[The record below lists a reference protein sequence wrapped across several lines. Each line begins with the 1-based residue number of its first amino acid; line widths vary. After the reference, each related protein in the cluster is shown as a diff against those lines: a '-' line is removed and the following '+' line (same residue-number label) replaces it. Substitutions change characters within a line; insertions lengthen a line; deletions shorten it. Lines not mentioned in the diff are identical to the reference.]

1 MGKTCTE
8 LFAGIDCTILG
19 NADDEVSGI
28 AYRSDRVQP
37 GDAFFCV
44 VGMTSDGHSFAQDAI
59 DRGAKVLVVERKVY
73 LADATDVTEIVVKDT
88 RKAMAAAAANFYDHP
103 SKDIALVGITGTNG
117 KTTTTYLVEHIAR
130 VAGKRTGVIGTVG
143 IRIGDAAEKSAHTTP
158 ESPDLQQLFARMRD
172 ARCDTVA
179 MEVSSHALDLDR
191 TWGTS
196 FAVTAFSNLTQD
208 HLDYHHTFEAYFE
221 AKARLFSKDYPA
233 KRVICIDDKWGK
245 ELLRRSSVAEDSVVT
260 TGFDPSAQIHPVD
273 VQYAPTHTTVTLD
286 VRGSLYTF
294 DYPLVG
300 RFNVENIMCAF
311 GIGLQLGFSA
321 DVVVEALEE
330 APQIPGRLE
339 RVNAPNT
346 GGVSV
351 FVDYAHTPDALE
363 KALASIMAL
372 TPGRTICVFGCGGD
386 RDASKR
392 PIMGRAALA
401 ADHAVVTS
409 DNPRTED
416 PQAIIEDIVSG
427 MGSGEGRFEVEADR
441 RAAIALAI
449 AQAKAGDSILIAGKG
464 HEDYQL
470 VGDQVLSFDDRIV
483 AAEELRRAF
492 GSVVPSACR
501 PTEPADAAASRSTR
515 PRRADEGSRTEV
527 RHASASP
534 SISGTAETLAD
545 VGGPAGEDR

>member
-1 MGKTCTE
+1 MKLQE
-8 LFAGIDCTILG
+8 LLKNVAVKNSTAAQDIDIK
-19 NADDEVSGI
+19 EVRYDSR
-28 AYRSDRVQP
+28 AVQP
-37 GDAFFCV
+37 GDLFVAIR
-44 VGMTSDGHSFAQDAI
+44 GYATDGHKYIAKAMEQ
-59 DRGAKVLVVERKVY
+59 GAAAVVCEEAPEGVPAVVVENSRIA
-73 LADATDVTEIVVKDT
+73 LAEI
-88 RKAMAAAAANFYDHP
+88 AANRFGHP
-103 SKDIALVGITGTNG
+103 AERMVMLGVTGTNG

-143 IRIGDAAEKSAHTTP
+143 IRIGDEAEKSAHTTP

-172 ARCDTVA
+172 ARCDVVA

-191 TWGTS
+191 TWDAA

-245 ELLRRSSVAEDSVVT
+245 ELLRRCSVAEDSVVT

-286 VRGSLYTF
+286 VRGSLHTF

-300 RFNVENIMCAF
+300 KFNVENVMCAF
-311 GIGLQLGFSA
+311 GIGLQLGFPA
-321 DVVVEALEE
+321 ETIVEALEE

-339 RVNAPNT
+339 RVSAPNT

-372 TPGRTICVFGCGGD
+372 TPGRTVCVFGCGGD

-392 PIMGRAALA
+392 PIMGKAALA

-427 MGSGEGRFEVEADR
+427 MSSGAGRFEVEADR
-441 RAAIALAI
+441 RAAIARAI
-449 AQAKAGDSILIAGKG
+449 AQAKPGDSILIAGKG

-483 AAEELRRAF
+483 AAEELARAF
-492 GSVVPSACR
+492 G
-501 PTEPADAAASRSTR
+501 
-515 PRRADEGSRTEV
+515 DE
-527 RHASASP
+527 
-534 SISGTAETLAD
+534 
-545 VGGPAGEDR
+545 PAGEDR

>member
-1 MGKTCTE
+1 MKLQE
-8 LFAGIDCTILG
+8 LLKDVAVKNSTAAQDIEIK
-19 NADDEVSGI
+19 EVRYDSR
-28 AYRSDRVQP
+28 AVQT
-37 GDAFFCV
+37 GDLFVAIR
-44 VGMTSDGHSFAQDAI
+44 GYATDGHKYIAKAMEQ
-59 DRGAKVLVVERKVY
+59 GAAAVVCEEAPEGVPAVVVENSRIA
-73 LADATDVTEIVVKDT
+73 LAEI
-88 RKAMAAAAANFYDHP
+88 AANRFGHP
-103 SKDIALVGITGTNG
+103 AESMVMLGVTGTNG

-143 IRIGDAAEKSAHTTP
+143 IRIGDEAEKSAHTTP

-172 ARCDTVA
+172 ARCDVVA

-191 TWGTS
+191 TWDAA

-245 ELLRRSSVAEDSVVT
+245 ELLRRCSVAEDSVVT

-273 VQYAPTHTTVTLD
+273 VQYAPTHTTITLD
-286 VRGSLYTF
+286 VRGSLHTF

-300 RFNVENIMCAF
+300 KFNVENVMCAF
-311 GIGLQLGFSA
+311 GIGLQLGFPA
-321 DVVVEALEE
+321 ETIVEALEE

-339 RVNAPNT
+339 RVSAPNT

-372 TPGRTICVFGCGGD
+372 TPGRTVCVFGCGGD

-392 PIMGRAALA
+392 PIMGKAALA

-427 MGSGEGRFEVEADR
+427 MSSGAGRFEVEADR
-441 RAAIALAI
+441 RAAIARAI
-449 AQAKAGDSILIAGKG
+449 AQAKPGDSILIAGKG

-483 AAEELRRAF
+483 AAEELARAF
-492 GSVVPSACR
+492 G
-501 PTEPADAAASRSTR
+501 
-515 PRRADEGSRTEV
+515 DE
-527 RHASASP
+527 
-534 SISGTAETLAD
+534 
-545 VGGPAGEDR
+545 PAGEDR

>member
-8 LFAGIDCTILG
+8 LFDGLECTIIG
-19 NADDEVSGI
+19 NADDAVEGI

-37 GDAFFCV
+37 GDAFFCI
-44 VGMTSDGHSFAQDAI
+44 VGFKTDGHSFAQDAI
-59 DRGAKVLVVERKVY
+59 DRGAKVLVVQRKVY
-73 LADATDVTEIVVKDT
+73 LADATDVTEVVVKDT
-88 RKAMAAAAANFYDHP
+88 RKAMAQAAANFHDHP
-103 SKDIALVGITGTNG
+103 SKDFQLVGITGTNG

-143 IRIGDAAEKSAHTTP
+143 VRVGDVQEKSAHTTP
-158 ESPDLQQLFARMRD
+158 ESPDLQELFARMRD
-172 ARCDTVA
+172 ARCDVVS
-179 MEVSSHALDLDR
+179 MEVSSHALDLER
-191 TWGTS
+191 TWGTQ

-221 AKARLFSKDYPA
+221 AKARLFSKDYPSR
-233 KRVICIDDKWGK
+233 RVICIDDKWGR
-245 ELLRRSSVAEDSVVT
+245 ELLRRCSAAEDSIVT
-260 TGFDPSAQIHPVD
+260 TGFDRSAQIHPAEVA
-273 VQYAPTHTTVTLD
+273 YYPTHTTVTLS
-286 VRGSLYTF
+286 VRGERLTF

-300 RFNVENIMCAF
+300 KFNVSNVMTAF
-311 GIGLQLGFSA
+311 GIGLQLGYA
-321 DVVVEALEE
+321 VDVIVDALKE

-339 RVNAPNT
+339 RIHTPHD

-363 KALASIMAL
+363 KALGAIMEL

-416 PQAIIEDIVSG
+416 PNAIIDDIVAG
-427 MGSGEGRFEVEADR
+427 MGAGQGRFDVEPDR
-441 RAAIALAI
+441 RSAIALAI
-449 AQAKAGDSILIAGKG
+449 GQANAGDSILIAGKG

-470 VGDQVLSFDDRIV
+470 VSDKVLSFDDRV
-483 AAEELRRAF
+483 VAREELERAFAPAAE
-492 GSVVPSACR
+492 
-501 PTEPADAAASRSTR
+501 
-515 PRRADEGSRTEV
+515 
-527 RHASASP
+527 
-534 SISGTAETLAD
+534 
-545 VGGPAGEDR
+545 